1 MPVSSTRHVSIP
13 ATDRHTG
20 AVHFDDIVLAR
31 TRLRKKLTP
40 TPVVTHPLLAQRLG
54 CVPFVK
60 LENAQLL
67 GSFKIRGGLNL
78 LAALTDKE
86 RGAGL
91 ITATRG
97 NHGQSLAHASQL
109 HGVKCTIFVPEG
121 NNPDKN
127 AAMTALGAEVLV
139 AGHDF
144 DSAWLAAVRHA
155 QQSGGLA
162 IHPSRAPA
170 LIAGYATVALEMLEQ
185 VTQPFDSVFVPVG
198 GGSLAAGMGLAFK
211 ALSPHTRLIGVQAAS
226 APALARAFHSGE
238 MKEAPIEP
246 TIADGLASRVPSR
259 DTVAILRETLEDI
272 VTVDE
277 SEIHAAIRCYADT
290 LHQLAEGAG
299 AAALAGA
306 TRLKRRI
313 AGQRVGIVLS
323 GGNITS
329 SALLSVLHGDPVSM
343 SESQPNQ
350 ALESMDYDPRPH
362 RGRHEF

>member
-1 MPVSSTRHVSIP
+1 MPVSSTRHVSMP

-20 AVHFDDIVLAR
+20 AVHFDDLVMAR
-31 TRLRKKLTP
+31 QRLRGLLSP
-40 TPVVTHPLLAQRLG
+40 TPLVTHPLLARRLG
-54 CVPFVK
+54 CLPFVK

-78 LAALTDKE
+78 LATLTEQE
-86 RGAGL
+86 RRLGL
-91 ITATRG
+91 VTATRG

-109 HGVKCTIFVPEG
+109 QRVACTIFVPEG

-127 AAMTALGAEVLV
+127 AAMTALGAQVMV
-139 AGHDF
+139 AGFDF

-155 QQSGGLA
+155 QLSGALA

-185 VTQPFDSVFVPVG
+185 ATQPLDTVFVPVG

-211 ALSPHTRLIGVQAAS
+211 ALSPHTRLIGVQAAN
-226 APALARAFHSGE
+226 APALSRAFHTGE
-238 MKEAPIEP
+238 MKEVPISP
-246 TIADGLASRVPSR
+246 TIADGLATRVPSR

-272 VTVDE
+272 VEVE
-277 SEIHAAIRCYADT
+277 EAEIHAAIRCYADT

-306 TRLKRRI
+306 TRLRRRI

-329 SALLSVLHGDPVSM
+329 STLISVLHGDPVGAEFQRSH
-343 SESQPNQ
+343 
-350 ALESMDYDPRPH
+350 ALTSMDYDPRPLP
-362 RGRHEF
+362 GSPEP